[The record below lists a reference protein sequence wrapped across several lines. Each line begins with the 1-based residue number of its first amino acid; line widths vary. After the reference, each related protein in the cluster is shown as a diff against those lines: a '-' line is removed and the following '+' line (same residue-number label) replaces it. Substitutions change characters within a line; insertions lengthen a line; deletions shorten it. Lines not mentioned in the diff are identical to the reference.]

1 MKLKN
6 IIYTGTVVATL
17 LASMTSCSDFLD
29 KMPDNR
35 TQMDTPSKVAG
46 LLTTAYNTNSNLVM
60 NELMSDNMDYMG
72 PRNSF
77 GDREGDMMYFWKED
91 KENGNDSPEDLWNK
105 LNKCVGKANQALASI
120 EELGGATT
128 DELRNTKGEALL
140 LRAYNSFL
148 LTNEFCMAYNG
159 KTSDKDMGVY
169 YSKQVESMVD
179 KDGHQKERGTVA
191 EDYANMEAD
200 IEAGIPLIN
209 DNYTIP
215 KYHFNKKAAYAFAL
229 RFYLYYEK
237 WDKAK
242 KYADLLLGSN
252 PGASLRNYAELE
264 AMPLSTSD
272 QAVKIG
278 EAYCSAEKECNLLIQ
293 TSVSNAG
300 LALGP
305 WRYYRRYAHTN
316 YLAETEGVS
325 SNNVW
330 GNLNNIIW
338 HPFTNN
344 QGESDYSVIMKIPFE
359 FEYTDQVKGV
369 GYRHALN
376 VSFTMGEALLNRAEA
391 EIMLKDYQ
399 AACTDMNTWMHNYF
413 NTDSVLTPESVQKY
427 FNSIPYAYSDAAKM
441 TASPKKHL
449 HPRFTIDAEGS
460 VQESMLQCLLD
471 LRRIETLHQGLRWF
485 DIKRYNIE
493 IPRRQIGADGTP
505 EKNLD
510 WLKQD
515 DPRMAVQIPLS
526 IVSAGVPKNPRNG
539 NDD

>member
-6 IIYTGTVVATL
+6 IIYAGTVVATL

-35 TQMDTPSKVAG
+35 TQMDVPAKVAG

-72 PRNSF
+72 PQNSL

-105 LNKCVGKANQALASI
+105 LNECVGKANQALASI

-272 QAVKIG
+272 QTVKIG

-359 FEYTDQVKGV
+359 FEYTD
-369 GYRHALN
+369 
-376 VSFTMGEALLNRAEA
+376 
-391 EIMLKDYQ
+391 
-399 AACTDMNTWMHNYF
+399 
-413 NTDSVLTPESVQKY
+413 
-427 FNSIPYAYSDAAKM
+427 
-441 TASPKKHL
+441 
-449 HPRFTIDAEGS
+449 
-460 VQESMLQCLLD
+460 
-471 LRRIETLHQGLRWF
+471 
-485 DIKRYNIE
+485 
-493 IPRRQIGADGTP
+493 
-505 EKNLD
+505 
-510 WLKQD
+510 
-515 DPRMAVQIPLS
+515 
-526 IVSAGVPKNPRNG
+526 
-539 NDD
+539 